1 MRLFRV
7 GLAVALVA
15 LCLAGCASLRR
26 WEKVDVGMSPAEVKS
41 ILGVPTELDAGDEG
55 EGLAGAWMYRNLWGT
70 SHYEIVFE
78 KGKVAEKHVR
88 TIRSW

>member
-1 MRLFRV
+1 MRLFRT
-7 GLAVALVA
+7 GLVVALVA
-15 LCLAGCASLRR
+15 FCLAGCANMRR
-26 WEKVDVGMSPAEVKS
+26 WETVEVGMSPAQVKS
-41 ILGVPTELDAGDEG
+41 ILGIPRELDAGDEG

-70 SHYEIVFE
+70 AHYEIIFE